1 MNGEKRG
8 SMLKAVEKK
17 KAYESIVKQI
27 RGLIEDGRL
36 KRGDQL
42 PSEREL
48 TETLKVS
55 RATVREAIRTL
66 ESMKLVQSR
75 QGNGTYVLASSEE
88 ALVQPLAAALFHEK
102 DDILDIFYIRK
113 SIEPYVAQLAA
124 QRATPEEIAELEKI
138 LEKQSDSI
146 ERGENIVESDS
157 AFHGLLA
164 RAAKNRVMER
174 LLIALVDLLEQT
186 REKYLQD
193 DERAKKSLQGH
204 RRVLSAIKN
213 EDCAAAR
220 RSMLRHLEDV
230 EGILF
235 HKKKGGGKCAE

>member
-1 MNGEKRG
+1 
-8 SMLKAVEKK
+8 MLKAVEKK
-17 KAYESIVKQI
+17 KAYEDVVKQI
-27 RGLIEDGRL
+27 RTLIEGGRL
-36 KRGDQL
+36 KRDDQL
-42 PSEREL
+42 PTEREL
-48 TETLKVS
+48 SETFKVS

-124 QRATPEEIAELEKI
+124 QNATVQDIKEMEKI
-138 LEKQSDSI
+138 MREQAAYIKQ
-146 ERGENIVESDS
+146 GENIVESDAS
-157 AFHGLLA
+157 FHCLLA
-164 RAAKNRVMER
+164 KAAKNRVMER
-174 LLIALVDLLEQT
+174 LLLALVDLLGET

-193 DERAKKSLQGH
+193 DLRAKKSLEGH
-204 RRVLSAIKN
+204 QRVLSAIKN
-213 EDCAAAR
+213 GDCAAAR
-220 RSMLRHLEDV
+220 KSMLRHLEDV

-235 HKKKGGGKCAE
+235 RKKRSRGECPE

>member
-1 MNGEKRG
+1 
-8 SMLKAVEKK
+8 MLKAVEKK
-17 KAYESIVKQI
+17 KAYEDVVKQI
-27 RGLIEDGRL
+27 RTLIEGGRL
-36 KRGDQL
+36 KRDDQL
-42 PSEREL
+42 PTEREL
-48 TETLKVS
+48 SETFKVS

-66 ESMKLVQSR
+66 EQMKLVQSR

-124 QRATPEEIAELEKI
+124 QNATLQDIKEMEKI
-138 LEKQSDSI
+138 MREQAEYIKQ
-146 ERGENIVESDS
+146 GENIVESDAS
-157 AFHGLLA
+157 FHGLLA
-164 RAAKNRVMER
+164 KAAKNRVMER
-174 LLIALVDLLEQT
+174 LLLALVDLLEQT

-204 RRVLSAIKN
+204 QRILSAIKN
-213 EDCAAAR
+213 GDCAAAR
-220 RSMLRHLEDV
+220 KSMLRHLEDV

-235 HKKKGGGKCAE
+235 HKKRGGGECAE